1 MNANLVV
8 CIPVMI
14 AHVLIASKRKEA
26 MTVVANLATKVM
38 DGHANYLVII
48 TMHVK
53 FLEYY
58 YSSS

>member
-14 AHVLIASKRKEA
+14 AHVLIASTQKEA
-26 MTVVANLATKVM
+26 MTVVANLTTKVM

>member
-14 AHVLIASKRKEA
+14 AHVLIASTRKEA

-38 DGHANYLVII
+38 DMQII
-48 TMHVK
+48 W
-53 FLEYY
+53 
-58 YSSS
+58 